1 VEVVLPGKFKNKL
14 SFFNILSKQKMKT
27 GKKII
32 ALVLVIAFVGS
43 FLTSCRSSKTGCPVW
58 SIEISK

>member
-1 VEVVLPGKFKNKL
+1 LGN
-14 SFFNILSKQKMKT
+14 SKIIYLFSISYQNQKMKT

>member
-1 VEVVLPGKFKNKL
+1 
-14 SFFNILSKQKMKT
+14 MKT